1 MSHNDPGEETHQVT
15 MLQHCTNSKETNNKV
30 LGCLGLEC
38 KQEKVKWAQLLSS
51 TYDLSDITDIIRQ
64 PVQQEC
70 KAVQV
75 VFTGHLE
82 LLSY

>member
-1 MSHNDPGEETHQVT
+1 MQTRDKRQ
-15 MLQHCTNSKETNNKV
+15 
-30 LGCLGLEC
+30 
-38 KQEKVKWAQLLSS
+38 KVKWAQLLSS

-64 PVQQEC
+64 PVQQKC